1 MARESD
7 LIGQQTTGQA
17 VSAED
22 VADVLLETVR
32 QLAAELHRRSSGEI
46 PAMLDSS
53 LERDLGFDSL
63 GRVELL
69 ARIERAFGISL
80 PEQLLINAETPRDLL
95 RSVLTAAPAAAR
107 ARR

>member
-7 LIGQQTTGQA
+7 LIGQQITGQA

-69 ARIERAFGISL
+69 ARIERA
-80 PEQLLINAETPRDLL
+80 
-95 RSVLTAAPAAAR
+95 LTAQQQSDGRDDQLR
-107 ARR
+107 ARVREAVAELDQLIRESANG